1 MTKWKCKGGK
11 LLLLGMNRQRLGAL
25 VTAVLREMTST
36 DKARYRAT
44 FSCRGNW
51 AASSTMRRMKAHKK
65 LGSAALAVAAA
76 LWIVSLAAQQPPA
89 QPAGG
94 PPPPGQRGA
103 QGNQT
108 PAAPAPAPPR
118 PAIPAAASSIADK
131 PESFYGQ
138 NVTVYATVE
147 KQLTPT
153 AFTLDQDT
161 TKSTGKEVI
170 VLAPRLH
177 EKVEPNTYIT
187 VIGEVIKGDAAEIAK
202 RAKASAAGLPADVL
216 AQHPGKPVILATAV
230 ITPALNDLA
239 KFIPPPM
246 TPEEEV
252 LDKAMKG
259 VGQAN
264 GAVRKG
270 VDGTNAELVKTNTAI
285 LAKAF
290 AETEAFWKKR
300 GNNDAVKIAQTA
312 RAAVDGLDK
321 AAAMGNWNE
330 AKTQLTTLGQQC
342 QSCHKEFR
350 ERLEDGSFAVKK
362 DAGK

>member
-1 MTKWKCKGGK
+1 MKLQNSFGG
-11 LLLLGMNRQRLGAL
+11 L
-25 VTAVLREMTST
+25 
-36 DKARYRAT
+36 
-44 FSCRGNW
+44 
-51 AASSTMRRMKAHKK
+51 
-65 LGSAALAVAAA
+65 ALAVAVTA
-76 LWIVSLAAQQPPA
+76 WIVTVGAFAQQKP
-89 QPAGG
+89 
-94 PPPPGQRGA
+94 
-103 QGNQT
+103 
-108 PAAPAPAPPR
+108 PAPPAGAEQAKPPAGAPATPPAPK

-131 PESFYGQ
+131 PENFYGQ

-147 KQLTPT
+147 KQLTAT
-153 AFTLDQDT
+153 AFTLDQDK
-161 TKSTGKEVI
+161 TKSTGKEVV

-177 EKVEPNTYIT
+177 EQVEPNTYVT
-187 VIGEVIKGDAAEIAK
+187 VIGEVVRADASEIAK
-202 RAKASAAGLPADVL
+202 RAKASAAGLPPDVL
-216 AQHPGKPVILATAV
+216 AQHSGKPVIIATAV

-246 TPEEEV
+246 TPEEAS

-264 GAVRKG
+264 GALRKG
-270 VDGTNAELVKTNTAI
+270 VDATNAELVKTNTAI

-300 GNNDAVKIAQTA
+300 GKEDAVKIAQTA

-321 AAAMGNWNE
+321 AAGMGNWNE
-330 AKTQLTTLGQQC
+330 AKTQMTTLGQQC

-362 DAGK
+362 DAGQ

>member
-1 MTKWKCKGGK
+1 MKFRNYIGG
-11 LLLLGMNRQRLGAL
+11 L
-25 VTAVLREMTST
+25 
-36 DKARYRAT
+36 
-44 FSCRGNW
+44 
-51 AASSTMRRMKAHKK
+51 
-65 LGSAALAVAAA
+65 ALAAATVM
-76 LWIVSLAAQQPPA
+76 WTVSLATSTSGQQPPQKPPA
-89 QPAGG
+89 QPAGE
-94 PPPPGQRGA
+94 GQRA
-103 QGNQT
+103 QN
-108 PAAPAPAPPR
+108 AAPAQPAPAAPR

-131 PESFYGQ
+131 PDTYYGQ

-147 KQLTPT
+147 KQLTET
-153 AFTLDQDT
+153 AFTLDQDKS
-161 TKSTGKEVI
+161 KSTGKEVI

-177 EKVEPNTYIT
+177 EKVEPNTYVT
-187 VIGEVIKGDAAEIAK
+187 VIGEVVRPDAAEIAK

-216 AQHPGKPVILATAV
+216 AQNAGKPVIIATAV

-246 TPEEEV
+246 TPEEAS
-252 LDKAMKG
+252 LDKAMKS

-270 VDGTNAELVKTNTAI
+270 IDGSNAELVKTNTAI

-300 GNNDAVKIAQTA
+300 DKEQAVKIAQTA
-312 RAAVDGLDK
+312 RAAVDGLEK

-342 QSCHKEFR
+342 QSCHGTFR

-362 DAGK
+362 DAGQ